1 MQITAPTYIHPV
13 VYNDFPILN
22 IWLSL
27 RKEILFKTA
36 FVIKYVE
43 GGGYLFLWSG
53 KNWVFHLRKNLIL
66 IFSRNYL

>member
-43 GGGYLFLWSG
+43 GGG
-53 KNWVFHLRKNLIL
+53 VFVFVEWKELGFSFTQKFNINIL
-66 IFSRNYL
+66 

>member
-43 GGGYLFLWSG
+43 GGGGICFCGVERTGFFIYA
-53 KNWVFHLRKNLIL
+53 KI
-66 IFSRNYL
+66 